1 MKNVIAEILKLLL
14 FLLVALMLLF
24 KLRLKCFLKE
34 YRGEEENMLS
44 KFARLIENI
53 YSPFFKLKAQSHQE
67 TKSVSQIM
75 LIKKTLYIVLL
86 IFWVL
91 ALLFLLL

>member
-1 MKNVIAEILKLLL
+1 MKNAIAEILKLLL

-34 YRGEEENMLS
+34 YRGEEDMLS

-75 LIKKTLYIVLL
+75 LIKKTLDIVLL